1 MVHEYGMGTAT
12 ASVKAVTDADIVS
25 DLTRR
30 IRDEEQ
36 QELAFEA
43 HRHAHHLI
51 IEHRDTLERF
61 AQELLE
67 NVVLERPQID
77 KIKLGVPR
85 IERRPARP
93 DLRVAAATKQPPR
106 EQS

>member
-1 MVHEYGMGTAT
+1 VESEA
-12 ASVKAVTDADIVS
+12 VS

-36 QELAFEA
+36 QELAYEA
-43 HRHAHHLI
+43 HRHAHELI
-51 IEHRDTLERF
+51 IAHRDTLERF

-67 NVVLERPQID
+67 NEVLERPQID
-77 KIKLGVPR
+77 KIMDGVPR
-85 IERRPARP
+85 IERRPAHP

-106 EQS
+106 T